1 MGQTDNEELT
11 TLKERM
17 KQQDKMAS
25 LGLLSAGITHEIQN
39 PLNFVINFSKM
50 SQKMLDDFEDI
61 METPVN
67 ELTEDDREELVDIA
81 NDLRENMKKIEE
93 HGERAIS
100 IIRGILLY
108 SRGKE
113 DERIPSDI
121 AHITHEYVWLAY
133 HAMRSSDKTFN
144 VSIHEDYQ
152 ESMGMINVIPQDLSR
167 AILNV
172 MNNACY
178 AVAQRAATATGE
190 YKPTIDVSLTHDT
203 DNFVITIT
211 DNGIGM
217 SDEVKQRMFDAFF
230 TTKPAGKGT
239 GLGMGIVKNII
250 EEKHHGKIE
259 FDSVE
264 NDHTTFKFIIPIKQ

>member
-1 MGQTDNEELT
+1 MAQSGQDELQ

-25 LGLLSAGITHEIQN
+25 LGILSAGITHEIQN

-61 METPVN
+61 MQTPIN
-67 ELTEDDREELVDIA
+67 ELTEDDRNDLVDIA

-121 AHITHEYVWLAY
+121 AQLVHEYVWLAY

-144 VSIHEDYQ
+144 VSIHEEYQ
-152 ESMGMINVIPQDLSR
+152 EGIAKMNVIPQDLSR
-167 AILNV
+167 AVLNV

-178 AVAQRAATATGE
+178 AVAQRAATSASE
-190 YKPTIDVSLTHDT
+190 YKPTIDVSLTQNGEDFT
-203 DNFVITIT
+203 ITIT

-217 SDEVKQRMFDAFF
+217 NEEVKQKMFDAFF

-239 GLGMGIVKNII
+239 GLGMGIVKQII
-250 EEKHHGKIE
+250 EEKHHGRIE

-264 NDHTTFKFIIPIKQ
+264 NDHTTFKFIIPVKQ

>member
-1 MGQTDNEELT
+1 MEQSELDELQ

-25 LGLLSAGITHEIQN
+25 LGILSAGITHEIQN

-67 ELTEDDREELVDIA
+67 ELTEDDRDELVDIA

-113 DERIPSDI
+113 NERIPSDV
-121 AHITHEYVWLAY
+121 AQLVHEYVWLAY

-144 VSIHEDYQ
+144 VSIHEEYQ
-152 ESMGMINVIPQDLSR
+152 EGIAKMNVIPQDLSR
-167 AILNV
+167 AVLNV

-178 AVAQRAATATGE
+178 AVAQRATTSSGE
-190 YKPTIDVSLTHDT
+190 YKPTIDVSLTQSGDT
-203 DNFVITIT
+203 FTITIT

-217 SDEVKQRMFDAFF
+217 NDEVKQKMFDAFF

-239 GLGMGIVKNII
+239 GLGMGIVKQII
-250 EEKHHGKIE
+250 EDKHHGRIE
-259 FDSVE
+259 FDSAE
-264 NDHTTFKFIIPIKQ
+264 NDHTTFKFIIPVKQ

>member
-1 MGQTDNEELT
+1 MEQSEQDELQ

-25 LGLLSAGITHEIQN
+25 LGILSAGITHEIQN

-50 SQKMLDDFEDI
+50 SQKMIDDFEDI

-67 ELTEDDREELVDIA
+67 ELTEDDRNDLVDIA

-121 AHITHEYVWLAY
+121 AQLVHEYVWLSY

-144 VSIHEDYQ
+144 VSIHEEYQ
-152 ESMGMINVIPQDLSR
+152 EGMQKMNVIPQDLSR
-167 AILNV
+167 AVLNV

-178 AVAQRAATATGE
+178 AVAQRASAATDE
-190 YKPTIDVSLTHDT
+190 YKPTIDVSLSQSGDAFT
-203 DNFVITIT
+203 ITIT

-217 SDEVKQRMFDAFF
+217 NDEVKQKMFDAFF

-239 GLGMGIVKNII
+239 GLGMGIVKQIV
-250 EEKHHGKIE
+250 EDKHHGRIE
-259 FDSVE
+259 FDSTE
-264 NDHTTFKFIIPIKQ
+264 NDHTTFKFIIPVKQ

>member
-1 MGQTDNEELT
+1 MEQSEQDELQ

-25 LGLLSAGITHEIQN
+25 LGILSAGITHEIQN

-61 METPVN
+61 METPIN

-81 NDLRENMKKIEE
+81 SDLRENMKKIEE

-121 AHITHEYVWLAY
+121 AQLVHEYVWLAY
-133 HAMRSSDKTFN
+133 HAMRSSDKSFN
-144 VSIHEDYQ
+144 VSIHEEYQ
-152 ESMGMINVIPQDLSR
+152 DGIAKINVIPQDLSR
-167 AILNV
+167 AVLNV

-178 AVAQRAATATGE
+178 AVSQRASAESSE
-190 YKPTIDVSLTHDT
+190 YKPTIDVSLTQAGDDFT
-203 DNFVITIT
+203 ITIT

-217 SDEVKQRMFDAFF
+217 NDEVKQKMFDAFF

-239 GLGMGIVKNII
+239 GLGMGIVKQIV
-250 EEKHHGKIE
+250 EDKHHGKIE
-259 FDSVE
+259 FDSLE
-264 NDHTTFKFIIPIKQ
+264 NDHTTFKFIIPVKQ